1 MLNIVREQKGSPINI
16 KAAVKKL
23 AVDFGIRVGY
33 GTAFLLLLVSYLL
46 TQYNNSEL
54 LKEAKL
60 VEHTNKIIVDL
71 EGLMSSIKD
80 AETGIRGFIIMK
92 DPLFLSPYKKS
103 KPLVDSLMGRI
114 RKETQDSPQERY
126 RLNALDQLISGKFD
140 ELSFLLGLYPKNNY
154 ELSDTLKA
162 RAWLGNKQMDRIRVL
177 VFQFQSAEQ
186 SLLKQ
191 RSKELSARIP
201 G

>member
-1 MLNIVREQKGSPINI
+1 LLNIVREQKGSPINI

>member
-1 MLNIVREQKGSPINI
+1 
-16 KAAVKKL
+16 
-23 AVDFGIRVGY
+23 
-33 GTAFLLLLVSYLL
+33 
-46 TQYNNSEL
+46 
-54 LKEAKL
+54 
-60 VEHTNKIIVDL
+60 
-71 EGLMSSIKD
+71 
-80 AETGIRGFIIMK
+80 
-92 DPLFLSPYKKS
+92 
-103 KPLVDSLMGRI
+103 MGGI

-140 ELSFLLGLYPKNNY
+140 ELSFLLGLNPKNNY

>member
-1 MLNIVREQKGSPINI
+1 LLNIVREQKGSPINI

-46 TQYNNSEL
+46 TQYNNFEL

>member
-54 LKEAKL
+54 LREAKL

-140 ELSFLLGLYPKNNY
+140 ELSFLLGLNPKNNY

>member
-1 MLNIVREQKGSPINI
+1 M
-16 KAAVKKL
+16 
-23 AVDFGIRVGY
+23 DFGIRVGY

>member
-1 MLNIVREQKGSPINI
+1 LLDMVREQKGSPISI

-54 LKEAKL
+54 LREAKL

-80 AETGIRGFIIMK
+80 AETGIRGFIIM
-92 DPLFLSPYKKS
+92 
-103 KPLVDSLMGRI
+103 
-114 RKETQDSPQERY
+114 
-126 RLNALDQLISGKFD
+126 
-140 ELSFLLGLYPKNNY
+140 
-154 ELSDTLKA
+154 
-162 RAWLGNKQMDRIRVL
+162 
-177 VFQFQSAEQ
+177 
-186 SLLKQ
+186 
-191 RSKELSARIP
+191 
-201 G
+201 

>member
-46 TQYNNSEL
+46 TQYNNFEL